1 MNKKKDH
8 IKEYSKKTLDE
19 GLKAVNGGVDY
30 ITVGASNYDIWIDI
44 TTGNFLKKPKKKGST

>member
-1 MNKKKDH
+1 MNKKKVH

-19 GLKAVNGGVDY
+19 RLKAVNGGADY
-30 ITVGASNYDIWIDI
+30 ITVGSSNYDIWIDG